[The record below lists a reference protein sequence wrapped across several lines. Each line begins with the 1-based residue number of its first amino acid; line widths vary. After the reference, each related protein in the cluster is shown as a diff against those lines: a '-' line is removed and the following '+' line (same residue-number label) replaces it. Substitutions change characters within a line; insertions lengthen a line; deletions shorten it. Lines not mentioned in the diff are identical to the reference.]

1 MRELLSEGDADRGQS
16 LIDEIMALDPSANII
31 AAGDFN
37 EFAFVQPM
45 KTFSAISEMVD
56 LDEVAGIP
64 VEERYT

>member
-1 MRELLSEGDADRGQS
+1 
-16 LIDEIMALDPSANII
+16 MALDPSANII

>member
-1 MRELLSEGDADRGQS
+1 MAVDSDA
-16 LIDEIMALDPSANII
+16 NVI

-45 KTFSAISEMVD
+45 KTFSAISKMVD
-56 LDEVAGIP
+56 LDEAAGVP

>member
-1 MRELLSEGDADRGQS
+1 L
-16 LIDEIMALDPSANII
+16 ALDPSANVI

-45 KTFSAISEMVD
+45 KRFSSVSKMVD

-64 VEERYT
+64 ANERYT

>member
-16 LIDEIMALDPSANII
+16 FIAEIISLDTYANII

-45 KTFSAISEMVD
+45 KTFSTISEMVD